1 MLVLHTPP
9 GLINTMYSLQSLYL
23 RIVWQFPIPSGSLH
37 ADALLAH
44 CRHAAGA
51 LLVHFGLFII
61 SMGHSLAL
69 GQQVTGEIVLEC
81 VFVCMLV
88 LVESVQPC
96 PYIRGGAIYQP
107 DVTCIVLAGRNR
119 WHPVNGKIT
128 DGTGTK
134 LMGTTDGMAPG

>member
-1 MLVLHTPP
+1 
-9 GLINTMYSLQSLYL
+9 
-23 RIVWQFPIPSGSLH
+23 
-37 ADALLAH
+37 
-44 CRHAAGA
+44 
-51 LLVHFGLFII
+51 
-61 SMGHSLAL
+61 MGHSLAL

-107 DVTCIVLAGRNR
+107 DVTCTVLAGRNR
-119 WHPVNGKIT
+119 WHLVNGKIT